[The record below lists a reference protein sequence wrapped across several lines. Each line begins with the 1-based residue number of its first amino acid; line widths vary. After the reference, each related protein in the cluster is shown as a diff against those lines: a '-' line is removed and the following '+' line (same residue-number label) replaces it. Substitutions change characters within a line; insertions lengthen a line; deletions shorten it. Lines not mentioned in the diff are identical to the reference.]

1 MDEIKKKFQIIVARY
16 EEDIA
21 WLLPFKNITI
31 IYNKGKDDPILNK
44 FETIYLN
51 NYGRESHTYLYHI
64 ITNYD
69 NLADKTIFFQG
80 KINDHKVLDIED
92 YFGKDSIIGKFD
104 NIEINKLKKK
114 IDHYGKYDTSMKNGT
129 MKISNYTPYEWLI
142 NIIGINLDNI
152 ESSKVIWGANFSLS
166 KDIILSKPKKFYENI
181 LRYINYHKNPEE
193 GHYLER
199 SWYLIFNQEYIS
211 KNKVGY
217 LFLTDNF
224 NKIKETFKNVI
235 TNITN
240 ITSYSE
246 IHLWVPL
253 VSNIEYGIE
262 NKISY
267 TPNNN
272 KYLTINPSIN
282 NNEFYL
288 NIKGS
293 NDAHILIESTNE
305 NKYEI
310 VLGGWNNLRSVIRDY
325 NKNKIINSYEGV
337 TLDKNNFIKFNFEM
351 SDNIIIK
358 SNDTII
364 FNIKN
369 IYPDFTIKNIKIKSY
384 FNADIYWDYDHQDQ
398 NNFKLHLCDNIYY
411 NIDYFYQNNYTDY
424 YTEKL
429 LLY

>member
-31 IYNKGKDDPILNK
+31 VYNKGTDDSILNK

-80 KINDHKVLDIED
+80 KINDHKILDIED
-92 YFGKDSIIGKFD
+92 YFGIDSIIGKFD

-114 IDHYGKYDTSMKNGT
+114 IDHYGKYEKFVKDGT
-129 MKISNYTPYEWLI
+129 MKVCNYTPYEWLV

-152 ESSKVIWGANFSLS
+152 NSSKVIWGANFSLS
-166 KDIILSKPKKFYENI
+166 KDIILSKPKIFYQNI

-199 SWYLIFNQEYIS
+199 SWYLIFNQNYIY
-211 KNKVGY
+211 KNKIGY
-217 LFLTDNF
+217 IFSQDNF
-224 NKIKETFKNVI
+224 DKIKESIANMDNLI
-235 TNITN
+235 N
-240 ITSYSE
+240 YSE
-246 IHLWVPL
+246 IHLWLPL

-262 NKISY
+262 NKIFY

-272 KYLTINPSIN
+272 KYLIINPIIN
-282 NNEFYL
+282 NNQFYL

-293 NDAHILIESTNE
+293 NDAHILIESMNE
-305 NKYEI
+305 SKYEI
-310 VLGGWNNLRSVIRDY
+310 VLGGWNNIRSIIRDY
-325 NKNKIINSYEGV
+325 NKNKIISSYEGV
-337 TLDKNNFIKFNFEM
+337 TLDKNNFIKFDFEL

-358 SNDTII
+358 LNNTTI

-369 IYPDFTIKNIKIKSY
+369 IYPGFIIKNIKIKSY
-384 FNADIYWDYDHQDQ
+384 FNSDVYWDYDHTDQ
-398 NNFKLHLCDNIYY
+398 NYFKLHLCNNTYF
-411 NIDYFYQNNYTDY
+411 NIDHFYQNNYTDY
-424 YTEKL
+424 YIEKL
-429 LLY
+429 SLY